1 MEDLMRDLQQRIA
14 VCEARDRR
22 NYFTAFALLT
32 MSVVASAATAVAVA
46 IELFPKVM
54 IAALATAPG
63 IFILIGATFR
73 FEQRAR
79 WYWRKRIR
87 LEKLLRCHK
96 FEDMPAA
103 EVSKRWNAIDED
115 MFQEWPGFGAGMSQR
130 DGDRLQERSST

>member
-1 MEDLMRDLQQRIA
+1 MEDLKQVLEQRICL
-14 VCEARDRR
+14 CEKRDRR

-32 MSVVASAATAVAVA
+32 LSVVASAATAIAVA
-46 IELFPKVM
+46 IDLFPKVM

-87 LEKLLRCHK
+87 LEKLLRRHK
-96 FEDMPAA
+96 FEGMSEAD
-103 EVSKRWNAIDED
+103 VSKQWNAIDED
-115 MFQEWPGFGAGMSQR
+115 MFHEWPGFGSGLSHQ
-130 DGDRLQERSST
+130 DSDRVPT